1 MSDPEPEP
9 VLPGHPFGDEHDGPI
24 PPPPRHRL
32 VHRFDEAVDRRLDGL
47 RGREPLDRIV
57 YGVTELGD
65 FSLLWHLAGWA
76 RALADDDQT
85 TPALRLSAALA
96 AETVLVNGVLK
107 TLFKRERPV
116 EQAPRPHRLRVP
128 LTTSFP
134 SSHASSATMAA
145 MLLADTSRVPAAWA
159 GLAAVVAV
167 SRIHVRIHHASD
179 VLGGV
184 AVGLVLG
191 LVARRIWPLPRP

>member
-1 MSDPEPEP
+1 MSDPEPAP
-9 VLPGHPFGDEHDGPI
+9 PLPGHPFGDEHDGPI
-24 PPPPRHRL
+24 PPPHRQRL

-65 FSLLWHLAGWA
+65 FSLLWHLAGWT

-96 AETVLVNGVLK
+96 AESVIVNGVLK

-116 EQAPRPHRLRVP
+116 EQTPRPHRLRVP

-134 SSHASSATMAA
+134 SGHASSATMAA
-145 MLLADTSRVPAAWA
+145 LLLADTSRVPTAWA

-179 VLGGV
+179 VIGGV
-184 AVGLVLG
+184 AVGFALG
-191 LVARRIWPLPRP
+191 LAARRLWPLPRP